1 MIKWFFLFVT
11 ILSFSA
17 LADETSTTITSSQG
31 AQKSSPTFEYTAYGY
46 ISLGQGE
53 FFKTVQNLEPI
64 VRRSMDLAEFAFE
77 GSFILTEQSKV
88 EFEVEIEHGGVGSTI
103 EFDPFEEFGEF
114 EQEIEKGGEVVLH
127 EIYYK
132 RKFPDTSTTL
142 QFGKFPLFVSLGS
155 VLTKPHLYPTIQ
167 ASDLESRMIPLGWTE
182 TGLGIE
188 QRFYDQ
194 VKLRG
199 AIVNGLNSEFF
210 RTYSWVGGGYQR
222 HFESMNA
229 DDLAVVLSLEWGD
242 IKHGKGLALSR
253 YAGNTTGN
261 RYKVDKLKDAAEVRL
276 LTLMGAYSVGPV
288 GVTGQYMEGELDN
301 SDLVAAANATLGGL
315 AKPKSFAPLGKKA
328 NQKSLQIS
336 YNWESPGIVFY
347 VKGEHVNTFADTQGN
362 ITRNPRYE
370 VNRRSGGLMWSW
382 DQAAFM
388 KIQYSR
394 GKTEL
399 PGLPETYQANIALGF
414 DLDTVKK

>member
-1 MIKWFFLFVT
+1 
-11 ILSFSA
+11 
-17 LADETSTTITSSQG
+17 
-31 AQKSSPTFEYTAYGY
+31 
-46 ISLGQGE
+46 
-53 FFKTVQNLEPI
+53 
-64 VRRSMDLAEFAFE
+64 
-77 GSFILTEQSKV
+77 
-88 EFEVEIEHGGVGSTI
+88 
-103 EFDPFEEFGEF
+103 
-114 EQEIEKGGEVVLH
+114 
-127 EIYYK
+127 
-132 RKFPDTSTTL
+132 
-142 QFGKFPLFVSLGS
+142 
-155 VLTKPHLYPTIQ
+155 
-167 ASDLESRMIPLGWTE
+167 
-182 TGLGIE
+182 
-188 QRFYDQ
+188 
-194 VKLRG
+194 
-199 AIVNGLNSEFF
+199 
-210 RTYSWVGGGYQR
+210 
-222 HFESMNA
+222 
-229 DDLAVVLSLEWGD
+229 
-242 IKHGKGLALSR
+242 
-253 YAGNTTGN
+253 
-261 RYKVDKLKDAAEVRL
+261 
-276 LTLMGAYSVGPV
+276 MGAYSVGPV

-394 GKTEL
+394 DKTEL